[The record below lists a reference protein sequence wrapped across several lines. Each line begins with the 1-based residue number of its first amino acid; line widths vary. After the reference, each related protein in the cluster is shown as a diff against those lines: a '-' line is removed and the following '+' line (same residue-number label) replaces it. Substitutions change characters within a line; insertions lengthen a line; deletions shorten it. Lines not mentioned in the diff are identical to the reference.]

1 MCVNYIQMLTA
12 DEKKQAEVMQKANP
26 DMIYLNDINAVVG
39 GIISLW
45 QRVIWHV
52 VVSLNT

>member
-1 MCVNYIQMLTA
+1 MLTA

-39 GIISLW
+39 GIISS
-45 QRVIWHV
+45 
-52 VVSLNT
+52 SLI

>member
-1 MCVNYIQMLTA
+1 LCVNYIQMLTA

-39 GIISLW
+39 GIISL
-45 QRVIWHV
+45 
-52 VVSLNT
+52 